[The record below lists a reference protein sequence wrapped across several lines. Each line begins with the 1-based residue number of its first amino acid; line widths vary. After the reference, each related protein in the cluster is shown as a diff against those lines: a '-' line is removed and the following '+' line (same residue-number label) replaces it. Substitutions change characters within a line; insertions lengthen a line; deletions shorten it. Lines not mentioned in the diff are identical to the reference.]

1 MDAADSS
8 HRLALEKMTAIRDD
22 HAEKMAAMRDEHAA
36 EVEGLHSTLSEMRRE
51 IEHLQGL
58 KKLTVVERRKAAAF
72 QAQKEAERTT
82 PASAPEAAGGAERA
96 VDAKPASTPPPASSP
111 APSGAQRLTQR
122 LTRRRHA
129 VSGED
134 EMVLSYL
141 AQFGKADHTE
151 GVIKALKL
159 AEHHP
164 SRWVQELQTLA
175 EQSLLDGFL
184 ASCQKNAEWA
194 AAKGIEEPSRR
205 RPGRGKQARK
215 VAPGQKPEPEPEPE
229 EAEAAMTQEE
239 LAMDVVTLN
248 RPAGGSF
255 GINVSAD
262 CKITAFSSYE
272 AQSSGMQLGSRI
284 ARING
289 KRVNNKTQV
298 AMILRK
304 VRPGEPVAFLLDPH
318 DGYAQAPPKPAA
330 RRTVQ
335 VAGRRM
341 GRRGSPVGLPAAQM
355 GGGGMPAEGVPPGG
369 AVPREGGDAV
379 PKGGRPQTTFTF

>member
-1 MDAADSS
+1 
-8 HRLALEKMTAIRDD
+8 
-22 HAEKMAAMRDEHAA
+22 
-36 EVEGLHSTLSEMRRE
+36 
-51 IEHLQGL
+51 
-58 KKLTVVERRKAAAF
+58 
-72 QAQKEAERTT
+72 
-82 PASAPEAAGGAERA
+82 
-96 VDAKPASTPPPASSP
+96 
-111 APSGAQRLTQR
+111 
-122 LTRRRHA
+122 
-129 VSGED
+129 
-134 EMVLSYL
+134 
-141 AQFGKADHTE
+141 
-151 GVIKALKL
+151 
-159 AEHHP
+159 
-164 SRWVQELQTLA
+164 
-175 EQSLLDGFL
+175 
-184 ASCQKNAEWA
+184 
-194 AAKGIEEPSRR
+194 
-205 RPGRGKQARK
+205 
-215 VAPGQKPEPEPEPE
+215 
-229 EAEAAMTQEE
+229 MTQEE